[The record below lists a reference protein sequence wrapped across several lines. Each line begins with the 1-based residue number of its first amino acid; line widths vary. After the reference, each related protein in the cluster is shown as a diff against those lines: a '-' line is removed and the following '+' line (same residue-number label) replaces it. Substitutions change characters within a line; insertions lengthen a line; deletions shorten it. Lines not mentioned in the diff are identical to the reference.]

1 MDFERSSEYLRV
13 VFERRPIG
21 SEERAEAV
29 RLMRRALLDDKTMT
43 WHEKSLLRRQISLNN
58 NPNGQAA
65 RIAKGHLPWQRL
77 GR

>member
-1 MDFERSSEYLRV
+1 MDFERSAEYLRV
-13 VFERRPIG
+13 IFEKHPVG

-29 RLMRRALLDDKTMT
+29 RLMRRALMDDKTMT

-65 RIAKGHLPWQRL
+65 RVARGCQS
-77 GR
+77 